1 MKLTR
6 TFPAEPQS
14 VAAARRFATGLLA
27 DDSAGLRDAVE
38 LMVSELAT
46 NCIRH
51 VNASFEV
58 SVEHSGESL
67 HVEVRDQGAGRPV
80 MRSPSPDDLT
90 GRGLRIVDLLA
101 ARWGV
106 RYDAD
111 AGKTVWFT
119 LVAPRPAEA
128 GETVEAHMIQR
139 RRSPA
144 RRGGTATRRGGTST
158 RSVRSRALARRALW
172 PECVRS

>member
-1 MKLTR
+1 MKMTR
-6 TFPAEPQS
+6 TFPAEASS
-14 VAAARRFATGLLA
+14 VAAARRFAASMVTTGPTE
-27 DDSAGLRDAVE
+27 LRETVE

-58 SVEHSGESL
+58 RIERRGDSY
-67 HVEVRDQGAGRPV
+67 HVEVRDDGGGRPA
-80 MRSPSPDDLT
+80 MRSPAPEDVS

-119 LVAPRPAEA
+119 LTSSGAEPTARAAAEKPAAGGHPSEA
-128 GETVEAHMIQR
+128 L
-139 RRSPA
+139 
-144 RRGGTATRRGGTST
+144 TR
-158 RSVRSRALARRALW
+158 
-172 PECVRS
+172 

>member
-1 MKLTR
+1 MRLTR

-14 VAAARRFATGLLA
+14 VGNARRFA
-27 DDSAGLRDAVE
+27 AGLVNKGSAELRETIE

-46 NCIRH
+46 NCVRH

-58 SVEHSGESL
+58 TIERDGDSY
-67 HVEVRDQGAGRPV
+67 HVEVRDEGGGRPA
-80 MRSPSPDDLT
+80 MRSPSPEDVS

-106 RYDAD
+106 RYDVD

-119 LVAPRPAEA
+119 LTAPRGAET
-128 GETVEAHMIQR
+128 GEVVAHQMT
-139 RRSPA
+139 P
-144 RRGGTATRRGGTST
+144 
-158 RSVRSRALARRALW
+158 LARPGGRASEALT
-172 PECVRS
+172 R

>member
-1 MKLTR
+1 MRLTR

-14 VAAARRFATGLLA
+14 VGIARRFA
-27 DDSAGLRDAVE
+27 AGLVTDGSPELRETIE

-46 NCIRH
+46 NCVRH

-58 SVEHSGESL
+58 SIERDGDSY
-67 HVEVRDQGAGRPV
+67 HVEVRDEGGGRPA
-80 MRSPSPDDLT
+80 MRSPSPEDVS

-119 LVAPRPAEA
+119 LTASRAATADVVTHQM
-128 GETVEAHMIQR
+128 G
-139 RRSPA
+139 SPA
-144 RRGGTATRRGGTST
+144 RSGGRASEALTR
-158 RSVRSRALARRALW
+158 
-172 PECVRS
+172 

>member
-1 MKLTR
+1 VKLTR
-6 TFPAEPQS
+6 TFPAEPRS
-14 VAAARRFATGLLA
+14 VATARHFATSMLA
-27 DDSAGLRDAVE
+27 GDAAELRDAVE

-58 SVEHSGESL
+58 SVEQSEQSL

-119 LVAPRPAEA
+119 LAVPRPAET
-128 GETVEAHMIQR
+128 GETVESHMVKRQWR
-139 RRSPA
+139 WPA
-144 RRGGTATRRGGTST
+144 RVDAG
-158 RSVRSRALARRALW
+158 VV
-172 PECVRS
+172 PEAIV

>member
-6 TFPAEPQS
+6 RFPAEAES
-14 VAAARRFATGLLA
+14 VANARRFA
-27 DDSAGLRDAVE
+27 AGLVTDGPPELRETIE

-46 NCIRH
+46 NCVRH

-58 SVEHSGESL
+58 SIEHDGDSY
-67 HVEVRDQGAGRPV
+67 HVEVRDEGGGRPA
-80 MRSPSPDDLT
+80 MRSPSPEDVS

-119 LVAPRPAEA
+119 LTAPGAAAGQQIKARKTTGFSARPGGRADEA
-128 GETVEAHMIQR
+128 L
-139 RRSPA
+139 
-144 RRGGTATRRGGTST
+144 TR
-158 RSVRSRALARRALW
+158 
-172 PECVRS
+172 